1 MGGGGSKSPPAP
13 PVDRRTEIE
22 KIQDEIEEEKKKV
35 NQQEKEWHDE
45 EKKLEALYELLRAAR
60 MRAGMNADGV
70 SYQSIINDL
79 NARIAACE
87 YNVQVLDGILN
98 QTRGALNQKIEQLS
112 QLQQSYDN
120 LGVEKQKADL
130 KISDLNFEIQG
141 PKGYKS
147 QVDELN
153 RRIYDPTG
161 YIAEIKNN
169 ESVIG
174 QLDISVN
181 VLKQQATYLAQL
193 DYLLQVDGKQELY
206 KLQNSLDVSLNL
218 LFDYL
223 KRQNIDPIIIYE
235 KINYRE
241 KEHEKLHKINN
252 TLNIL
257 FYCFYVAFLIIIVC
271 TGNTKREQFLIYLFV
286 GLIPIIYPY
295 LFKLASYIVN
305 SFSSDSHGP
314 KNAFININN
323 TILGYNI

>member
-1 MGGGGSKSPPAP
+1 MGGGGSKRE
-13 PVDRRTEIE
+13 DRRTEIE
-22 KIQDEIEEEKKKV
+22 KIQDEIEAEKRAVDQQEWEWNEEKKKLD
-35 NQQEKEWHDE
+35 H
-45 EKKLEALYELLRAAR
+45 LYELLKAAR
-60 MRAGMNADGV
+60 MRAGMNEDGV

-87 YNVQVLDGILN
+87 WRAAMLEGILN
-98 QTRGALNQKIEQLS
+98 QTRGALNQKIEQLGI
-112 QLQQSYDN
+112 LQKSYDD

-141 PKGYKS
+141 PKGYMS
-147 QVDELN
+147 QINELN

-161 YIAEIKNN
+161 YIAEVKKN
-169 ESVIG
+169 EAIIG

-181 VLKQQATYLAQL
+181 VLKQEAIFLTQL

-218 LFDYL
+218 LFNYL
-223 KRQNIDPIIIYE
+223 KRQNVDPNIIYE

-241 KEHEKLHKINN
+241 KEHEKLYKINN

-271 TGNTKREQFLIYLFV
+271 TGNTQREQFLIYLFV
-286 GLIPIIYPY
+286 GLIPVVYPY
-295 LFKLASYIVN
+295 IFKLATYIVN
-305 SFSSDSHGP
+305 SVSSDSHGP

-323 TILGYNI
+323 TVFGYNI

>member
-1 MGGGGSKSPPAP
+1 MGGGSSSPAPP

-22 KIQDEIEEEKKKV
+22 KIQDEIEAEKGLV
-35 NQQEKEWHDE
+35 DQQEREWHE
-45 EKKLEALYELLRAAR
+45 EQQKLDALYELLKAAR
-60 MRAGMNADGV
+60 MRAGMNEDGV

-79 NARIAACE
+79 NAKIAFCE
-87 YNVQVLDGILN
+87 WRAAMLEGALN
-98 QTRGALNQKIEQLS
+98 QTRGALNQKIEQLA
-112 QLQQSYDN
+112 QLQKSYDD

-141 PKGYKS
+141 PKGYVS
-147 QVDELN
+147 QVNELN
-153 RRIYDPTG
+153 HRIYDPTG
-161 YIAEIKNN
+161 YIAEIQKN
-169 ESVIG
+169 EAIIG

-181 VLKQQATYLAQL
+181 VLKQEAIFLTQL

-223 KRQNIDPIIIYE
+223 KRQNIDPNIIYE

-241 KEHEKLHKINN
+241 KEHEKLYKINN

-257 FYCFYVAFLIIIVC
+257 FYCFYVAFIIIIVC

-286 GLIPIIYPY
+286 GLIPIVYPY
-295 LFKLASYIVN
+295 LFKLATYIVN
-305 SFSSDSHGP
+305 TFSSDSHGP
-314 KNAFININN
+314 KNAFVNINS
-323 TILGYNI
+323 TIFGYNI